1 MISTRISTKRCSKC
15 LWRREPSQT
24 LWDRSLLRDI
34 CSSSAYFVLARLVC
48 LWRLRKRSNK
58 GCSIYIICF
67 LFVLNTMFFVC
78 LFFLWKRWFSIG
90 LRNNALLFSLSITE
104 VDPYKLFLWSIE
116 WSGLESIWKQK
127 EKNKQEQSVKLHHRL
142 IHSTQRKSVFKK
154 QMK

>member
-48 LWRLRKRSNK
+48 LSRLRKRSNK

-78 LFFLWKRWFSIG
+78 LFFLWKRWFLIG
-90 LRNNALLFSLSITE
+90 LRNNALLFSLSIPE
-104 VDPYKLFLWSIE
+104 VDPYILFLWSIE